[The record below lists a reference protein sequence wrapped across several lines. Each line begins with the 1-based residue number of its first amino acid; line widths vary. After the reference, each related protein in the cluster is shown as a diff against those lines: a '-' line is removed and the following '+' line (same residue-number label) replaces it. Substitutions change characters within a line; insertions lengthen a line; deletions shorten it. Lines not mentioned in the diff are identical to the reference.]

1 MPGIAIVP
9 AALFA
14 SVQPAGSVTVTT
26 EPAVEPVAPDAHP
39 AKLPPNV
46 TAGDAGMPVHVAGK
60 VIVTVAPAASA
71 PVDVAVKPTV
81 HVERAFA
88 FVRDPANVTDVGP
101 IVRSATVWAI
111 QGCEAPSGAV
121 EVPVVPTLACSD
133 GAATA
138 AVSDSFETG
147 FAFEA
152 VVKSFVVAVP
162 AKVAVDM
169 ETPASLE

>member
-1 MPGIAIVP
+1 MVRAAIVGVPHVTGITQSGPGP
-9 AALFA
+9 A
-14 SVQPAGSVTVTT
+14 SGPVTVLRAGIDVPTHSDAARA
-26 EPAVEPVAPDAHP
+26 AVAAIR
-39 AKLPPNV
+39 ALP
-46 TAGDAGMPVHVAGK
+46 
-60 VIVTVAPAASA
+60 A

-88 FVRDPANVTDVGP
+88 FVREPANVTDVGP
-101 IVRSATVWAI
+101 VVFRATVCAI
-111 QGCEAPSGAV
+111 QGWEAPSAAV
-121 EVPVVPTLACSD
+121 DVPVVPTLACSD

-138 AVSDSFETG
+138 AASDSFETG

-162 AKVAVDM
+162 PKVAPAI